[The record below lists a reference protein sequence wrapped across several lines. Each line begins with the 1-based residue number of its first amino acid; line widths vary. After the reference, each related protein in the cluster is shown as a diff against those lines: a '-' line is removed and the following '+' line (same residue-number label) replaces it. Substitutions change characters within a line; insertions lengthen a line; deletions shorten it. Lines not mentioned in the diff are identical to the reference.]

1 MAVIIINIITAKKRG
16 GNCLHCLNIA
26 TPLERGKDIKGA
38 VAFRM
43 KEVIPSGPGE
53 VSWGR
58 AVIKVQI
65 VEGEQRR
72 SLGKRFEL
80 LGGERGRG
88 GVSSE
93 KI

>member
-1 MAVIIINIITAKKRG
+1 MLIERLKMR
-16 GNCLHCLNIA
+16 
-26 TPLERGKDIKGA
+26 ERGRDIEGA

-58 AVIKVQI
+58 AVMKVQI
-65 VEGEQRR
+65 VEGEQR
-72 SLGKRFEL
+72 SLSCW
-80 LGGERGRG
+80 GEGEEGRRG